1 MTSSVREVPASGLVR
16 RRVGGPIASA
26 ILLLGLVASGCAV
39 GSEAKRVDR
48 KSASPTETNVSATG
62 APAGDVSEPLARGI
76 AWLVANQNGDGS
88 WGSFESAR
96 PSEIYLGTVA
106 SHRAFKDATSALA
119 TMALIPA
126 AERGD
131 REAMRSLE
139 RGAAYLV
146 ATQAS
151 LRATG
156 DTFYNVWTHTY
167 LAQAAARLLTS
178 RLLLEREPDLRRL
191 LEREVGLLLA
201 TQAAD
206 GGWGYYD
213 FDHAAAVPSG
223 DMSTSFNTAS
233 ALLALRDAAAA
244 GVAFPKPRL
253 RDAVA
258 SIERLRLPSGAY
270 VYGNYAIFRPA
281 AGFNMVEGSL
291 ARSQP
296 CNLALRLLGD
306 LPLEAVESGLEA
318 MRRDHKYLQ
327 IGQGRPRPHEAYYQ
341 NSGYYYLYGHW
352 YAAENAGLLEDAPR
366 REYTAWLV
374 AVLGGIQNPDG
385 SWLDFPMYGYGHPYG
400 TSFAVLALERCRIN
414 VPVP

>member
-1 MTSSVREVPASGLVR
+1 MRWREAAGAW
-16 RRVGGPIASA
+16 GWASA
-26 ILLLGLVASGCAV
+26 LAGIAVLLAGSGCATSKFGSARTGPNPASTSAAV
-39 GSEAKRVDR
+39 QSNAAMSEAQ
-48 KSASPTETNVSATG
+48 
-62 APAGDVSEPLARGI
+62 VSEPLARGI

-126 AERGD
+126 ASRGD
-131 REAMRSLE
+131 LEATRALQL
-139 RGAAYLV
+139 GAAYLIS
-146 ATQAS
+146 TKPS

-167 LAQAAARLLTS
+167 LTQAAARLLAS
-178 RLLLEREPDLRRL
+178 ELLPGIEPDLRRL
-191 LEREVGLLLA
+191 LDREVALLAA

-223 DMSTSFNTAS
+223 DMTTSFNTAS
-233 ALLALRDAAAA
+233 ALLALREA
-244 GVAFPKPRL
+244 GVAGAGFPASRL
-253 RDAVA
+253 DDAVA
-258 SIERLRLPSGAY
+258 VIERLRLPSGAY
-270 VYGNYAIFRPA
+270 VYGTYALLRPTA
-281 AGFNMVEGSL
+281 NFNMVEGSL

-296 CNLALRLLGD
+296 CNLALHRFGD
-306 LPLEAVESGLEA
+306 RVSIEAVEAGLEA

-341 NSGYYYLYGHW
+341 NSGYYYLSGHW
-352 YAAENAGLLEDAPR
+352 YAAENAGLLAVAPR
-366 REYTAWLV
+366 REYTAWLEG
-374 AVLGGIQNPDG
+374 VLAGIQNPDG

-400 TSFAVLALERCRIN
+400 TSFAVLALEQCRLN
-414 VPVP
+414 ALEP